1 LCGGIHVKRTG
12 DIGLVKILSDS
23 SIAAGVR
30 RIEAIAGAAALKTI
44 AEEKNNIKEV
54 TSLLKVS
61 LNELPDKV
69 NKLIQQ
75 QKTLEKEIETLRRRL
90 RSSEASDILKN
101 IKTVKGINVLSSQ
114 VDVTG
119 PDDLRQMA
127 DVLRAKIHSGI
138 VVLGSR
144 SNGRAFILAAITH
157 DLSNKF
163 DANSIIKELAPIIG
177 GKGGGKKD
185 LAQAGG
191 NNPSGLKDAIE
202 KSYKIIEIMLT

>member
-1 LCGGIHVKRTG
+1 MKPICFIPARGGSKGIPRKNIIELKRLLSLRERIVKQRAG
-12 DIGLVKILSDS
+12 YKASSKELSEILSKS
-23 SIAAGVR
+23 
-30 RIEAIAGAAALKTI
+30 E
-44 AEEKNNIKEV
+44 
-54 TSLLKVS
+54 
-61 LNELPDKV
+61 
-69 NKLIQQ
+69 NKLLIKT
-75 QKTLEKEIETLRRRL
+75 QKNIINSLTKEINTLEKEIETLRRRL